1 MNQFRIKSLLGLCSV
16 VLSCGL
22 TASGQESKPTA
33 SPNSQSTEWIKSW
46 IDANL
51 PALVEDYW
59 WLHENPEL
67 SYQEVETAKYVAAA
81 WKKAGFEVTTGVGG
95 HGVVALLKNGA
106 GSTLM
111 LRTDLD
117 ALPVSEVTGLPR
129 ASTKKT
135 TLASGATAGVMHACG
150 HDVHMTNLIAVGR
163 LMAANKDRWHGTLM
177 LIGQPAEERG
187 GGAQKM
193 LDDGLFTRF
202 PKPNFALALHCEA
215 SKATTVALREGYM
228 MANVDSV
235 DIVVKGRG
243 GHGAA
248 PNTTID
254 PIVQAAELVMSL
266 QTIVSRE
273 VKPTEPAVITV
284 GAIHAGTKH
293 NIISDRCDLQLTV
306 RSYTPEVR
314 KLLID
319 SIHRKAKA
327 IAMAY
332 GAEEPTITL
341 SDGTPALHNHV
352 ELTKRLRK
360 TLENTLGKDRVG
372 EADQVMGGE
381 DFSQFGIA
389 GVPSVMYRI
398 GTIESGRFDAMQRR
412 GQTLSLHAP
421 DYYPD
426 IDKTLPTAILTM
438 ASGAVDLLAE
448 LKHTEDSLQTIKE
461 RIADKKAV
469 LVDVR
474 ELVEWN
480 DGHIEGAIHLPFRDL
495 QDKFDATALRDK
507 LPKDTIIYTHC
518 MVGFR
523 ALKAAKILEKHGY
536 EIRPLK
542 PGYKELLEAGFKNEK

>member
-1 MNQFRIKSLLGLCSV
+1 MKSNRCAFLITLLS
-16 VLSCGL
+16 SCLVGPM
-22 TASGQESKPTA
+22 TAIAQDSKAPND
-33 SPNSQSTEWIKSW
+33 SPQSTQWIQKW

-51 PALVEDYW
+51 PSAVEDYW
-59 WLHENPEL
+59 WLHEHPEL
-67 SYQEVETAKYVAAA
+67 SYQEEETAKYMASA
-81 WKKAGFEVTTGVGG
+81 WKSAGFDVTTGVGG

-106 GSTLM
+106 GPNLM

-117 ALPVSEVTGLPR
+117 ALPVSEATGLPR

-135 TLASGATAGVMHACG
+135 TLPSGATAGIMHACG
-150 HDVHMTNLIAVGR
+150 HDVHMTNLIAIGR
-163 LMAANKDRWHGTLM
+163 LMAGNKDRWRGTLM

-193 LDDGLFTRF
+193 IDDGLFTKF
-202 PKPNFALALHCEA
+202 PKPDFALALHCE
-215 SKATTVALREGYM
+215 STKATTVSLREGYM

-284 GAIHAGTKH
+284 GAIHGGTKH
-293 NIISDRCDLQLTV
+293 NIIGDRCDLQLTV

-319 SIHRKAKA
+319 SIHRKAIA
-327 IAMAY
+327 IAAAY
-332 GAEEPTITL
+332 GADEPTITL
-341 SDGTPALHNHV
+341 SDGTPALFNNV
-352 ELTKRLRK
+352 ALTKRLRK
-360 TLENTLGKDRVG
+360 TLLSVFGPERVG

-389 GVPSVMYRI
+389 GVPSVMYRV
-398 GTIESGRFDAMQRR
+398 GTIEAGRYDAMQRR
-412 GQTLSLHAP
+412 GQILSLHAP

-426 IDKTLPTAILTM
+426 IDKTLPTAILSM
-438 ASGAVDLLAE
+438 ATGAVELLAE
-448 LKHTEDSLQTIKE
+448 LKHTEDSLKLVQE
-461 RIADKKAV
+461 RVAEKKAV

-474 ELVEWN
+474 DLVEWN
-480 DGHIEGAIHLPFRDL
+480 AGHVEGAIHLPFRDL
-495 QDKFDATALRDK
+495 QEKFDEKSMREI
-507 LPKDTIIYTHC
+507 LPKDTILYTHC
-518 MVGFR
+518 AVGFR
-523 ALKAAKILEKHGY
+523 SLKAGKLLEKYGY
-536 EIRPLK
+536 DIRPLK
-542 PGYKELLEAGFKNEK
+542 PGFKELVEAGFKSETK

>member
-1 MNQFRIKSLLGLCSV
+1 MRMFFRVARLTVCIGLIAFGISV
-16 VLSCGL
+16 S
-22 TASGQESKPTA
+22 AEESNEPKT
-33 SPNSQSTEWIKSW
+33 QSEGTVWIQKW
-46 IDANL
+46 IDSNL
-51 PALVEDYW
+51 STVVEDYW

-81 WKKAGFEVTTGVGG
+81 WKKAGFEVTTGLGG
-95 HGVVALLKNGA
+95 HGVVAVLANGS
-106 GSTLM
+106 GPTLM

-135 TLASGATAGVMHACG
+135 TLASGASAGIMHACG
-150 HDVHMTNLIAVGR
+150 HDVHMTNLIAISR
-163 LMAANKDRWHGTLM
+163 LMAANKDRWRGTLM
-177 LIGQPAEERG
+177 LVGQPAEERG

-193 LDDGLFTRF
+193 IDDGLFTKF
-202 PKPNFALALHCEA
+202 KKPDFALALHCEA
-215 SKATTVALREGYM
+215 TRATTVALREGYM

-284 GAIHAGTKH
+284 GAIHGGTKH
-293 NIISDRCDLQLTV
+293 NIIGDRCDLQLTV
-306 RSYTPEVR
+306 RSYSPEVR

-327 IAMAY
+327 IAAAY
-332 GAEEPTITL
+332 GAEEPVITL
-341 SDGTPALHNHV
+341 SDGTPALFNNV

-360 TLENTLGKDRVG
+360 TLETAIGKDRVG

-381 DFSQFGIA
+381 DFSQYGIA
-389 GVPSVMYRI
+389 GVPCVMYRV

-412 GQTLSLHAP
+412 GQTISLHAP

-438 ASGAVDLLAE
+438 AAGAVE
-448 LKHTEDSLQTIKE
+448 I
-461 RIADKKAV
+461 
-469 LVDVR
+469 
-474 ELVEWN
+474 
-480 DGHIEGAIHLPFRDL
+480 
-495 QDKFDATALRDK
+495 LR
-507 LPKDTIIYTHC
+507 
-518 MVGFR
+518 
-523 ALKAAKILEKHGY
+523 
-536 EIRPLK
+536 
-542 PGYKELLEAGFKNEK
+542 

>member
-1 MNQFRIKSLLGLCSV
+1 MFLLRFLPLFALCVGLMS
-16 VLSCGL
+16 SEIISF
-22 TASGQESKPTA
+22 AQENKAPNS
-33 SPNSQSTEWIKSW
+33 NSQSTQWIQTW

-51 PALVEDYW
+51 AALVDDYW

-67 SYQEVETAKYVAAA
+67 SYEEVETSKYIASA
-81 WKKAGFEVTTGVGG
+81 WKKAGFAVTTGVGG
-95 HGVVALLKNGA
+95 NGVVALLKNGS
-106 GSTLM
+106 GPTLM

-135 TLASGATAGVMHACG
+135 TLSSGATTGIMHACG
-150 HDVHMTNLIAVGR
+150 HDVHMTNLIAIGQ
-163 LMAANKDRWHGTLM
+163 LMAANKDRWRGTLM

-193 LDDGLFTRF
+193 LDDGLFSRF
-202 PKPNFALALHCEA
+202 PKPDFALALHCEA
-215 SKATTVALREGYM
+215 TKATTVALREGYM

-248 PNTTID
+248 PNSTID

-273 VKPTEPAVITV
+273 IKPTEPAVITV
-284 GAIHAGTKH
+284 GAIHGGTKH
-293 NIISDRCDLQLTV
+293 NIIGDRCDLQLTV
-306 RSYTPEVR
+306 RSYTPAVR

-327 IAMAY
+327 IAAAY
-332 GAEEPTITL
+332 GAEEPIITL
-341 SDGTPALHNHV
+341 SDGTPALYNHL

-360 TLENTLGKDRVG
+360 TLEGAIGKDRVG
-372 EADQVMGGE
+372 DADQVMGGE

-426 IDKTLPTAILTM
+426 IDKTLPTAILSM
-438 ASGAVDLLAE
+438 AAGAVELLTE
-448 LKHTEDSLQTIKE
+448 LKHTEDSLKTVQE
-461 RIADKKAV
+461 RIAAKKAI

-474 ELVEWN
+474 DLVEWN

-495 QDKFDATALRDK
+495 QDKFDEKSLRDK
-507 LPKDTIIYTHC
+507 LPKDVTIYTHC
-518 MVGFR
+518 AVGFR
-523 ALKAAKILEKHGY
+523 ALKAGKIIEKYGY
-536 EIRPLK
+536 DIRPLK
-542 PGYKELLEAGFKNEK
+542 PGYKELLEAGFKNEKK

>member
-1 MNQFRIKSLLGLCSV
+1 MVLQRFTSLLSLSFGLLFCS
-16 VLSCGL
+16 L
-22 TASGQESKPTA
+22 TVSGQEPKLASSKGE
-33 SPNSQSTEWIKSW
+33 STVWIQTW

-51 PALVEDYW
+51 VTLVEDYW

-67 SYQEVETAKYVAAA
+67 SYQEQETAKYVAAA
-81 WKKAGFEVTTGVGG
+81 WRNAGFEVTTGIGG
-95 HGVVALLKNGA
+95 HGVVALMKNGS
-106 GSTLM
+106 GPTLM

-117 ALPVSEVTGLPR
+117 ALPVKEATGLPR
-129 ASTKKT
+129 ASSKTT
-135 TLASGATAGVMHACG
+135 TLASGATAGIMHACG
-150 HDVHMTNLIAVGR
+150 HDVHMTNLIAIGR
-163 LMAANKDRWHGTLM
+163 LMAAHKDRWRGTLM

-193 LDDGLFTRF
+193 LDDGLFTKF
-202 PKPNFALALHCEA
+202 PKPDYALALHCEA
-215 SKATTVALREGYM
+215 AKAATVALREGYM

-284 GAIHAGTKH
+284 GSIHAGTKH

-327 IAMAY
+327 IAAAY
-332 GAEEPTITL
+332 GADEPIISL
-341 SDGTPALHNHV
+341 SDGTPALFNNL

-360 TLENTLGKDRVG
+360 TLEGTIGKDRVG

-412 GQTLSLHAP
+412 GQTISLHAP

-438 ASGAVDLLAE
+438 AAGAV
-448 LKHTEDSLQTIKE
+448 
-461 RIADKKAV
+461 
-469 LVDVR
+469 
-474 ELVEWN
+474 
-480 DGHIEGAIHLPFRDL
+480 
-495 QDKFDATALRDK
+495 
-507 LPKDTIIYTHC
+507 
-518 MVGFR
+518 
-523 ALKAAKILEKHGY
+523 
-536 EIRPLK
+536 
-542 PGYKELLEAGFKNEK
+542 ELLQ

>member
-1 MNQFRIKSLLGLCSV
+1 MFLVRFQTIFVFCVGLLSSDCIACV
-16 VLSCGL
+16 
-22 TASGQESKPTA
+22 QEPKTSN
-33 SPNSQSTEWIKSW
+33 SNSQSTQWIQTW

-51 PALVEDYW
+51 ATLVEDYW

-67 SYQEVETAKYVAAA
+67 SYQEEETAKYIAAA
-81 WKKAGFEVTTGVGG
+81 WKKAGFEVTTEVGG
-95 HGVVALLKNGA
+95 HGVVAVLKNGS
-106 GSTLM
+106 GPTLM

-135 TLASGATAGVMHACG
+135 TLSSGATTGIMHACG
-150 HDVHMTNLIAVGR
+150 HDVHMTNLIAIGR
-163 LMAANKDRWHGTLM
+163 LMSANKDRWRGTLM

-193 LDDGLFTRF
+193 LDDGLFSKF
-202 PKPNFALALHCEA
+202 PKPDFALALHCEA
-215 SKATTVALREGYM
+215 TKATTVALREGYM

-248 PNTTID
+248 PNSTID

-284 GAIHAGTKH
+284 GAIHGGTKH
-293 NIISDRCDLQLTV
+293 NIIGDRCELQLTV
-306 RSYTPEVR
+306 RSYSPTVR

-327 IAMAY
+327 IAAAY
-332 GAEEPTITL
+332 GAEEPLITL
-341 SDGTPALHNHV
+341 SDGTPALYNHL

-360 TLENTLGKDRVG
+360 TLEGTIGKDRVG

-381 DFSQFGIA
+381 DFSQFGLA
-389 GVPSVMYRI
+389 GVPSVMFRI
-398 GTIESGRFDAMQRR
+398 GTIEAGRFEAMQRR

-438 ASGAVDLLAE
+438 ASGAVELLTE
-448 LKHTEDSLQTIKE
+448 LKHTEDSLKTVQE
-461 RIADKKAV
+461 RIAGKTAV

-474 ELVEWN
+474 DLIEWN

-495 QDKFDATALRDK
+495 QDKFDEKSLREK
-507 LPKDTIIYTHC
+507 LPKDVTIYTHC
-518 MVGFR
+518 AVGFR
-523 ALKAAKILEKHGY
+523 SLKAGKIIEKYGY
-536 EIRPLK
+536 DIRPLK
-542 PGYKELLEAGFKNEK
+542 PGYKELLEAGFKGEKK

>member
-1 MNQFRIKSLLGLCSV
+1 MLMYLLRFSQCFGLCAG
-16 VLSCGL
+16 LLFCGL
-22 TASGQESKPTA
+22 DARAQEPKAASL
-33 SPNSQSTEWIKSW
+33 NSQSTQWIQTW

-51 PALVEDYW
+51 ATLVEDYW
-59 WLHENPEL
+59 WFHENPEL
-67 SYQEVETAKYVAAA
+67 SYQEEETAKYIAAS
-81 WKKAGFEVTTGVGG
+81 WKKAGLEVTTGVGG
-95 HGVVALLKNGA
+95 HGVVALLKNGS
-106 GSTLM
+106 GPTLM

-117 ALPVSEVTGLPR
+117 ALPVNEATGLPR

-135 TLASGATAGVMHACG
+135 KLSSGATVGIMHACG
-150 HDVHMTNLIAVGR
+150 HDVHMTNLIAIGQ
-163 LMAANKDRWHGTLM
+163 LMASHKDRWQGTLM

-193 LDDGLFTRF
+193 LDDGLFTKF
-202 PKPNFALALHCEA
+202 PKPDFALALHCE
-215 SKATTVALREGYM
+215 STKATTVALREGFM

-284 GAIHAGTKH
+284 GAIHAGSKH
-293 NIISDRCDLQLTV
+293 NIIGDRCDLQLTV
-306 RSYTPEVR
+306 RSYTPAVR

-327 IAMAY
+327 IAAAY

-341 SDGTPALHNHV
+341 SDGTPALYNHL

-360 TLENTLGKDRVG
+360 TLEGTIGKDRVG

-412 GQTLSLHAP
+412 GQVLSLHAP

-426 IDKTLPTAILTM
+426 IDKALPTAILTM
-438 ASGAVDLLAE
+438 AAGAVELLSD
-448 LKHTEDSLQTIKE
+448 LKHTGDSLATVQE
-461 RIADKKAV
+461 RIAAKKAI

-480 DGHIEGAIHLPFRDL
+480 DGHIAGAIHLPFRDL
-495 QDKFDATALRDK
+495 QDKFDEKALREK
-507 LPKDTIIYTHC
+507 LPKDVTIYTHC
-518 MVGFR
+518 AVGFR
-523 ALKAAKILEKHGY
+523 ALKAGKIIEKYGY
-536 EIRPLK
+536 DIRPLK
-542 PGYKELLEAGFKNEK
+542 PGYKELLEAGFKRE